1 MESLLYNISQVL
13 GITILHSL
21 WQGLLTY
28 AVIRLVLIAFPAA
41 SAIKKYNLLYTGLMA
56 MAVWFAYT
64 FFMQAKLYNWT
75 APAAQHFASPVDI
88 ATYNTP
94 VPSVA
99 QQAEQPFYY
108 NYKQLINTYMPYISV
123 LYLLSVVINLVRLA
137 MGWQSIRK
145 IRKRATAAHTWQPLT
160 DKLAERAGIL
170 KHVQISF
177 SNLIDVP
184 CAFGYIKPIL
194 LLPVSISTQLSSE
207 EIEVIILHELA
218 HIKNN
223 DYILNLIQQ
232 IMTLLLFLNPFAQLL
247 SRMINLERENRCDDT
262 VLQIGDPL
270 TYAGALVKLEK
281 TRQNNLQLAMAATGK
296 KYHLFA
302 RIQRIMSDQK
312 PAVNVKHLVF
322 GVLIFVG
329 SLGSIAWLNPEIED
343 GKLVSK
349 RASKAL
355 DQLTAIVKTVV
366 TPSSESISESREITA
381 LEKTDSLQNQTPAVV
396 PDTTLTPNKWDA
408 LINEYRQL
416 MRRLDSDREVVE
428 RSPESKRW
436 LAARQT
442 LDSIHNLQ
450 YKSVVTPE
458 MQGQQEKAFQQMA
471 DYLKKID
478 PEKRVLGKKMSD
490 LIDQHPE
497 ILAFEKESARKQD
510 SVLTL
515 LRQTTGLSASEVYK
529 TQQFK
534 TWWQNQSVDHHL
546 LVVKL
551 SRNPQYIKS
560 RDSLNFLLYS
570 LSNTP
575 EYKAANKAFNTP
587 NAELIEM
594 QRRAEVGLE
603 QYRNAVD
610 QAYAKLKE
618 TPESKKFEADK
629 KRRQEILKIFSD
641 NPNLLSQLK

>member
-1 MESLLYNISQVL
+1 METLLYNISQVL

-21 WQGLLTY
+21 WQGLLIY
-28 AVIRLVLIAFPAA
+28 AVIRLLLTGFPAI
-41 SAIKKYNLLYTGLMA
+41 SAAKKYNLLYAGLMA

-64 FFMQAKLYNWT
+64 FFMEAKTYNWAVNPHTSFTVSYNITPSNNTGRPIT
-75 APAAQHFASPVDI
+75 AI
-88 ATYNTP
+88 
-94 VPSVA
+94 
-99 QQAEQPFYY
+99 QQPDQPFYY
-108 NYKQLINTYMPYISV
+108 SYKQLVKTYLPYISA
-123 LYLLSVVINLVRLA
+123 LYLLSVVINLVRLT
-137 MGWQSIRK
+137 MGWQNIRK
-145 IRKRATAAHTWQPLT
+145 IRKQAMAATTWQPLT

-170 KHVQISF
+170 KHVQINF

-184 CAFGYIKPIL
+184 CAFGCIKPIL
-194 LLPVSISTQLSSE
+194 LLPVSISTQLSAE

-247 SRMINLERENRCDDT
+247 SRMLNLERENRCDDT
-262 VLQIGDPL
+262 VLKIGDPL

-281 TRQNNLQLAMAATGK
+281 NRQSNLQLAMAATGK
-296 KYHLFA
+296 RYHLFA
-302 RIQRIMSDQK
+302 RIQRIMSEEK
-312 PAVNVKHLVF
+312 PVVNVKHLVL
-322 GVLIFVG
+322 GMLIFI
-329 SLGSIAWLNPEIED
+329 SSIGSIAWLNPEIEN
-343 GKLVSK
+343 GKLVSM
-349 RASKAL
+349 RASKAF

-366 TPSSESISESREITA
+366 TPHNESISESREITA
-381 LEKTDSLQNQTPAVV
+381 LEKTDSLQIQTPAVA
-396 PDTTLTPNKWDA
+396 PDTTLTPNKKDA

-442 LDSIHNLQ
+442 LDSIHNVQ

-458 MQGQQEKAFQQMA
+458 KQRQREEAFKQMA
-471 DYLKKID
+471 DYLKKVD
-478 PEKRVLGKKMSD
+478 PEKRALGKKMSD
-490 LIDQHPE
+490 LIEQHPE
-497 ILAFEKESARKQD
+497 MLAFEKESAGEQD

-515 LRQTTGLSASEVYK
+515 LRQTTGLSAPEVYK
-529 TQQFK
+529 SQQFK
-534 TWWQNQSVDHHL
+534 TWWQAQTIEQHL

-551 SRNPQYIKS
+551 SSNPQYIKS

-570 LSNTP
+570 LSTTP
-575 EYKAANKAFNTP
+575 EYQAANKAFKTP
-587 NAELIEM
+587 DPELIEM
-594 QRRAEVGLE
+594 QKLAEGGLE

-610 QAYAKLKE
+610 KAYEKLKE

-629 KRRQEILKIFSD
+629 KRRSEILKVFSD
-641 NPNLLSQLK
+641 NPNLLKK